1 MPQLIKTACRC
12 KFYSVFYLWFLMTII
27 AGDDYFIAVTDM
39 GTNAITDDAD
49 CCIEIYFVAED
60 DGYSYASVTAE
71 F

>member
-1 MPQLIKTACRC
+1 
-12 KFYSVFYLWFLMTII
+12 
-27 AGDDYFIAVTDM
+27 M